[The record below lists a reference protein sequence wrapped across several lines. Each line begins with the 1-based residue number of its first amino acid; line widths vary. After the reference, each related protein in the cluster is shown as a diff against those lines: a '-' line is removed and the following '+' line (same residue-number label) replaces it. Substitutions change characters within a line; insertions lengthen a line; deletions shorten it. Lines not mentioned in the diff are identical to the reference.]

1 MDILLVWSIKNITTK
16 GIEQAGVDV
25 GYFVSILI
33 FVGGIVGIWLFRRGI
48 AKNNIDMD
56 REEEPEM

>member
-1 MDILLVWSIKNITTK
+1 
-16 GIEQAGVDV
+16 
-25 GYFVSILI
+25 LI